1 MTCIC
6 CIHKKRSY
14 KQNKW
19 LTVKWL
25 CLKWW
30 YNVFQYACES
40 FHVTEELFWLDYPF
54 EPSDLAIGGNF
65 GMGTRGWMIGKRPLP
80 TLHKHRESTNIH
92 IFTACRPVM
101 ECKRHTDTRTHGHT
115 HAYGKGPS
123 RWAMWHGLHLI
134 QSGFQAYPLQNAW
147 VRRWAGKRTS
157 QWQGKKLSQ
166 KVKHGQ

>member
-65 GMGTRGWMIGKRPLP
+65 GMGTRGWMIWKRPLP

-101 ECKRHTDTRTHGHT
+101 ECKRHTDTRTYTRIRKRSITMSNVTWVTSHT
-115 HAYGKGPS
+115 IGFSGIPLAKRLSKKMS
-123 RWAMWHGLHLI
+123 R
-134 QSGFQAYPLQNAW
+134 
-147 VRRWAGKRTS
+147 KED
-157 QWQGKKLSQ
+157 
-166 KVKHGQ
+166 